1 MGGYLAG
8 RLRIRWAGVQSD
20 EVYFR
25 DTAHG
30 FLAWA
35 VATLATAVLLASAI
49 GAIVS
54 GGVQAAAT
62 ITGGAATAAV
72 AGGVAAAGS
81 EMTKPDNGTDTMG
94 YFVDSLFRKD
104 ANSASTTSTGRN
116 VTSTDTAQQTASIS
130 EVTRIFVN
138 SMSVKSLPA
147 ADLSYISQL
156 VSSHTGLTQ
165 PEAEARVNDVYA
177 SMQTKARNAEL
188 VAKDEADKARKA
200 SIYTTLWLFVSL
212 LMGAFSASLA
222 ATWGGRCRD
231 A

>member
-1 MGGYLAG
+1 
-8 RLRIRWAGVQSD
+8 
-20 EVYFR
+20 
-25 DTAHG
+25 
-30 FLAWA
+30 
-35 VATLATAVLLASAI
+35 
-49 GAIVS
+49 
-54 GGVQAAAT
+54 
-62 ITGGAATAAV
+62 
-72 AGGVAAAGS
+72 
-81 EMTKPDNGTDTMG
+81 MG

-188 VAKDEADKARKA
+188 VAKDAADKARKA